1 ETEGIM
7 MTCGLSK
14 SLGFSSSLKKQQGIV
29 TILGTGDSNIPSN
42 TSSAPSL
49 RRTFSA
55 DLSSK
60 NWVSQNGFSPMKRI
74 SSSEK
79 LRTFAADSSTSGD
92 EEQEEESRSG
102 FDIWAQIQDD
112 KSKKSEEIELGQ
124 SDVWSSI
131 LSDKKK
137 VSESS
142 NDTVPP
148 PYIHPLMKRA
158 SSLSEKS
165 LEICTESLGSETG
178 CEGFS
183 WHASSETG
191 DAEIEVLNVTV
202 TKEDEETET
211 EVVEIEQEPITVPN
225 HTPCIELPRGS
236 FPPPIRSL
244 SSQSGS
250 ALHMKTRR
258 DNGRLVLEAVSM
270 PSHNNFSAKRQD
282 GHLLLAFAEISDE
295 FDIASDEEDETAELQ
310 WFEEE
315 EEEEEEVQDE
325 FAYKPNGLQYK
336 LPQNQSGLITV
347 HRLAHKPIGVPKR
360 NSRWPAADE
369 FETKSDVVHS
379 LPPRPRVAQLA
390 RSMKPPSTV
399 DDTVGAACFNTCDY
413 SWKPTNTENL
423 GRNTK
428 PQFQAQNYVHK
439 SIGVG
444 HDVMGDL
451 KVDDDAILKSF
462 LAEVGEV
469 ERDNEVVRILSCFKL
484 NPFEHLNLSF
494 DSSTDD
500 VKRQYRKISLMVHPD
515 KCKHPQAQEAF
526 GALAKAQQLLLND
539 QERDYILTQ
548 VHAAKQ
554 ELKMKRKK
562 QLKKDTASK
571 IKSLVDE
578 GKHEQLYEQSEEFQ
592 KELKLKVREILTDQE
607 WRRRK
612 MAMRISEE
620 EGRLKKDEE
629 EQKEIRKKKREHEE
643 QWEGTR
649 ENRVSSWRDFMKA
662 GKKAKKGET
671 RPPKLKTEDP
681 NKSYVQRPVKKG

>member
-1 ETEGIM
+1 M
-7 MTCGLSK
+7 
-14 SLGFSSSLKKQQGIV
+14 
-29 TILGTGDSNIPSN
+29 
-42 TSSAPSL
+42 
-49 RRTFSA
+49 
-55 DLSSK
+55 
-60 NWVSQNGFSPMKRI
+60 
-74 SSSEK
+74 
-79 LRTFAADSSTSGD
+79 
-92 EEQEEESRSG
+92 
-102 FDIWAQIQDD
+102 
-112 KSKKSEEIELGQ
+112 
-124 SDVWSSI
+124 
-131 LSDKKK
+131 
-137 VSESS
+137 
-142 NDTVPP
+142 
-148 PYIHPLMKRA
+148 
-158 SSLSEKS
+158 
-165 LEICTESLGSETG
+165 
-178 CEGFS
+178 
-183 WHASSETG
+183 
-191 DAEIEVLNVTV
+191 
-202 TKEDEETET
+202 
-211 EVVEIEQEPITVPN
+211 
-225 HTPCIELPRGS
+225 
-236 FPPPIRSL
+236 
-244 SSQSGS
+244 
-250 ALHMKTRR
+250 
-258 DNGRLVLEAVSM
+258 
-270 PSHNNFSAKRQD
+270 
-282 GHLLLAFAEISDE
+282 
-295 FDIASDEEDETAELQ
+295 
-310 WFEEE
+310 
-315 EEEEEEVQDE
+315 
-325 FAYKPNGLQYK
+325 
-336 LPQNQSGLITV
+336 
-347 HRLAHKPIGVPKR
+347 
-360 NSRWPAADE
+360 
-369 FETKSDVVHS
+369 
-379 LPPRPRVAQLA
+379 
-390 RSMKPPSTV
+390 
-399 DDTVGAACFNTCDY
+399 
-413 SWKPTNTENL
+413 
-423 GRNTK
+423 
-428 PQFQAQNYVHK
+428 
-439 SIGVG
+439 
-444 HDVMGDL
+444 MGDL

-578 GKHEQLYEQSEEFQ
+578 GKHEQIYEQSEEFQ